1 MCQSYQ
7 SRILIIMVK
16 PAIYIRMCQ
25 SIPEMDKYDD
35 KSGNLISDVPELPE
49 MDKYD
54 DKAVILYPDV
64 PVDIRSE

>member
-1 MCQSYQ
+1 
-7 SRILIIMVK
+7 
-16 PAIYIRMCQ
+16 
-25 SIPEMDKYDD
+25 
-35 KSGNLISDVPELPE
+35 